1 MAVCFVSVA
10 QAQSAT
16 SAAQPVSQAQ
26 PVVPQDPGIRPG
38 DAEWVDFDS
47 LYKLPASGTID
58 QMSGDQAKQKLEQA
72 TAKDSKEL
80 GNSLA
85 DFKKG
90 AGLGITIAPDA
101 SDQVD
106 EAFVVD
112 GKIVATKKNTNAARM
127 MFEFHQLFTSNVFV
141 EKGRKAAREQ
151 IENCGKDPI
160 QCPMFGIG
168 PFVALQMSDD
178 NSVSSVGVG
187 IMFGVR
193 NDPRKDTSFNFGIGV
208 QWDSKVKKLADG
220 FEAGKPLPT
229 GEKEIR
235 FVEKGEARLMFGIS
249 LGF

>member
-1 MAVCFVSVA
+1 MRVLRQLLCLVFMAVCFVPMVQA
-10 QAQSAT
+10 QAP
-16 SAAQPVSQAQ
+16 AA
-26 PVVPQDPGIRPG
+26 DPWP
-38 DAEWVDFDS
+38 DFDDYYPLPS
-47 LYKLPASGTID
+47 PEKISTMDVDKARVKLQD
-58 QMSGDQAKQKLEQA
+58 A
-72 TAKDSKEL
+72 TAKESKEL
-80 GNSLA
+80 GNALA

-90 AGLGITIAPDA
+90 AGLGITVTPGA

-127 MFEFHQLFTSNVFV
+127 MFEFHQLFTTNVFTSG
-141 EKGRKAAREQ
+141 GREDARKQLAACQ
-151 IENCGKDPI
+151 IDPLF
-160 QCPMFGIG
+160 CPMFGVG

-178 NSVSSVGVG
+178 NSVASVGVG
-187 IMFGVR
+187 IMIGVR

-220 FEAGKPLPT
+220 FEIGKPLPT
-229 GEKEIR
+229 GETDIR